1 MAAGNDMDAAV
12 AAGAQN
18 HRVPMGRDA
27 LASLANKSAEN
38 HAKML
43 RARGGAQAGDP
54 GLFPTATRG
63 KTMVSGP
70 NEPAG
75 ARYGIRVNTAA
86 PTLPEAGPTTAN
98 GRVIPARGTPG
109 QGFAGGAQDA
119 AL

>member
-1 MAAGNDMDAAV
+1 MAKGNEMDAAV
-12 AAGAQN
+12 AAEGQN

-27 LASLANKSAEN
+27 LAQIADRTAQN

-43 RARGGAQAGDP
+43 MAKGNTQSQDP
-54 GLFPTATRG
+54 GLFPTNTRQNVP
-63 KTMVSGP
+63 MP
-70 NEPAG
+70 EPAG

-98 GRVIPARGTPG
+98 GRLVPARNSPRGG
-109 QGFAGGAQDA
+109 FQGGSMDA